1 MQHKFDPAQVQ
12 RLLSSEREETLDPQ
26 RVLSMV
32 PIRHFH
38 TVADVGC
45 GPGYFLIPLAK
56 YLRDGKAIGLD
67 VQPEMLAMAKARVE
81 EARLAN
87 TELIQTAADAELSL
101 DPQSVDG
108 ALLSC
113 VLHENQDRVALLRA
127 VAEALR
133 PGGWCAILEWQKR
146 ETGTGPPLEVRLDPE
161 QVKEDAAEAQLTFK
175 EVRELGE
182 RYYLL
187 LLRR

>member
-1 MQHKFDPAQVQ
+1 MQRKFDPAQVH
-12 RLLSSEREETLDPQ
+12 RLLSPERQETLDPQ

-87 TELIQTAADAELSL
+87 TELIQTTADAELSL

-108 ALLSC
+108 A
-113 VLHENQDRVALLRA
+113 
-127 VAEALR
+127 
-133 PGGWCAILEWQKR
+133 
-146 ETGTGPPLEVRLDPE
+146 EVKFGE
-161 QVKEDAAEAQLTFK
+161 ITNVK
-175 EVRELGE
+175 EVRVFW
-182 RYYLL
+182 RDQPFHT
-187 LLRR
+187 RFSQIVIT